1 MVSVIMV
8 YACVTNLQCE
18 RQFRKVG
25 HFSCFTH
32 PHKRAFTTCVN
43 AQSFG
48 KLNMLGL
55 KLETVEQL
63 QENKWCH

>member
-1 MVSVIMV
+1 MHVSQTFSVS
-8 YACVTNLQCE
+8 ASSE
-18 RQFRKVG
+18 RWDILAVSHIHTK
-25 HFSCFTH
+25 
-32 PHKRAFTTCVN
+32 KAFTMCVN

-48 KLNMLGL
+48 KLNTLGL